1 VVSWVSA
8 AGHPFRASAVTSS
21 VQPARVLAGA
31 VFGFRA
37 GLFSTRKQH
46 MQRDTIGSTI
56 AALLTMAGEAR
67 RLAASLQRYQSPN
80 HRDFAALHRLALVA
94 QEFGEAIVQAEA
106 ALSPSARNAIAEL
119 VS

>member
-1 VVSWVSA
+1 
-8 AGHPFRASAVTSS
+8 
-21 VQPARVLAGA
+21 
-31 VFGFRA
+31 
-37 GLFSTRKQH
+37 

-67 RLAASLQRYQSPN
+67 RLAASLQRYQTVHN